1 MTNHPLIAPKPMPD
15 PEQDTGRRASGKG
28 NSSIKLLMVTT
39 LLLISVIVITGHVI
53 RQFLL
58 G

>member
-15 PEQDTGRRASGKG
+15 PEQDTGRRASGKA
-28 NSSIKLLMVTT
+28 NSSIKLLMVTM
-39 LLLISVIVITGHVI
+39 LLLSSVIALTGSVI
-53 RQFLL
+53 RQFWL